1 MRHDRALVVIAGRA
15 QYFDDYIYIMSILF
29 LRDSFALCVSWI
41 TYEDLHCV
49 YICTY
54 IYIYMHVYIHMYIYN
69 ILIYIYMVAQVHQF
83 L

>member
-41 TYEDLHCV
+41 TYDDLHNVCIYVHIYIHIYACIYTYV
-49 YICTY
+49 YI
-54 IYIYMHVYIHMYIYN
+54 
-69 ILIYIYMVAQVHQF
+69 
-83 L
+83 